1 MTEPTFHCLSNGLRV
16 ALWPQNHL
24 HSLVFGLYIRVG
36 SRYEHVEHKGI
47 SHFLEHVLF
56 RGNTKYANSLDMNR
70 MFESWGGS
78 LNAYTT
84 REYMHFYGQLHPN
97 FLEQCLMFVG
107 DLVRTPRF
115 ADIDLERN
123 IILEERLE
131 DVDSDGQ
138 LLEEDDVSRTAF
150 WGEHPLAYPII
161 GTPKTI
167 RQIEQSDLKKHFH
180 KHFAAKNMVL
190 CLNGKFDPEQALPW
204 MESYLSDLPS
214 GQLCV
219 PPAMPNPP
227 KPLHHTAFVHHDSSQ
242 VGILVSFRGPAPHD
256 PTYLPMTLV
265 DRILDDG
272 MSSRLWQRLVEKRGL
287 CYDLWTSVDTYH
299 DFSIFDIGANV
310 APEKVVELVEGIYKE
325 IYLIRE
331 EGAHSD
337 EFEHTRKRW
346 MFRQDFILDHV
357 TALNEYVGAHWLY
370 DSYIPFPQ
378 QRQSMERM
386 DLQTLNG
393 VAHQMFQP
401 ERQVLTAVGPLS
413 KSIKRRLREITDM
426 L

>member
-1 MTEPTFHCLSNGLRV
+1 MTEPTFHSLANGLQV
-16 ALWPQNHL
+16 ALWPQDHL
-24 HSLVFGLYIRVG
+24 HSFVFGLYIRVG
-36 SRYEHVEHKGI
+36 SRFEDAQQKGI
-47 SHFLEHVLF
+47 SHFLEHILF
-56 RGNTKYANSLDMNR
+56 RGNAKYANSLEMNR
-70 MFESWGGS
+70 TFESWGGS

-97 FLEQCLMFVG
+97 FLEECLMFVG
-107 DLVRTPRF
+107 DMVRKPRF
-115 ADIDLERN
+115 ADVDLERN

-138 LLEEDDVSRTAF
+138 LLEEDDVSRSMF

-167 RQIEQSDLKKHFH
+167 RDIEQTDLEKHFH
-180 KHFAAKNMVL
+180 KHFGAKNMVL
-190 CLNGKFDPEQALPW
+190 CLNGKFDPTVAWPLIET
-204 MESYLSDLPS
+204 YLGDLPS
-214 GQLCV
+214 GQRCHA
-219 PPAMPNPP
+219 PPMPEPP
-227 KPLHHTAFVHHDSSQ
+227 TPQQPVAFVHHDSSQ
-242 VGILVSFRGPAPHD
+242 VGILVSFRGPAPQH
-256 PTYLPMTLV
+256 PSYLPMSLI
-265 DRILDDG
+265 DRVLDDG

-287 CYDLWTSVDTYH
+287 CYDLWTSIDTYH

-331 EGAHSD
+331 EGVYQD

-346 MFRQDFILDHV
+346 MFRQDYILDHA
-357 TALNEYVGAHWLY
+357 TALNEHVGAQLLY
-370 DSYIPFPQ
+370 DSYISLAE
-378 QRQSMERM
+378 QRRFVEQL
-386 DLQTLNG
+386 DLPTLNA
-393 VAHQMFQP
+393 VSRQIFQSD
-401 ERQVLTAVGPLS
+401 RQVLTAVGPLR